1 MPDSAKDRVFPRW
14 LLVVVGIAAVGAL
27 LYALRGALTPV
38 FFAFLIAYMLD
49 PVVDRFEA
57 RGLPRSVGIAV
68 MLTLVLGA
76 IALFLFLAVPGI
88 AADISAFF
96 HELPATIERL
106 QGNLAPMLAE
116 YGVDMPASMTDA
128 MAQFNID
135 SQQLA
140 QAAAPAGR
148 ALTWVAAGTFSVLG
162 AIIGLLF
169 VPVFAAYLLHDF
181 DHITAGITQLVPP
194 KWRPYVVDA
203 AKEVDTVL
211 GEFIRGQLIVML
223 ILAVLYGVTYTLLGV
238 RLGALIGIVAGLLSF
253 IPYVGG
259 AVALGLA
266 LLMCF
271 LDWHGWPQV
280 GGVVAAYTVIQVL
293 EGFVITP
300 RVVGDK
306 VGLPAIWVLF
316 ALMVGGE
323 LFGFMGIL
331 LALPAAAVGK
341 IFVMRTIAWYR
352 NSEFFR
358 ASDPQRMGLLSA
370 LLRAEGMPD
379 DSATA
384 LRKRQAQ
391 EEASSEGGEP

>member
-1 MPDSAKDRVFPRW
+1 MAQPEKDRIFPRW
-14 LLVVVGIAAVGAL
+14 LLVLVGVAAGGLL

-57 RGLPRSVGIAV
+57 RGFPRSVGIGV
-68 MLTLVLGA
+68 MLTVVLGA
-76 IALFLFLAVPGI
+76 LALFVGLAVPGI

-96 HELPATIERL
+96 HELPVILARWQAE
-106 QGNLAPMLAE
+106 LAPMLAD
-116 YGVDMPASMTDA
+116 YGIAMPATMSEA
-128 MAQFNID
+128 MEQFNVD

-140 QAAAPAGR
+140 KAAEPASR
-148 ALTWVAAGTFSVLG
+148 AVTWVLGGTFSMLG
-162 AIIGLLF
+162 TLVGLIM

-181 DHITAGITQLVPP
+181 DRITAGIGQLIPP
-194 KWRPYVVDA
+194 KWRPFVVDV

-211 GEFIRGQLIVML
+211 GEFVRGQLIVML
-223 ILAVLYGVTYTLLGV
+223 ILAVLYSVAYAVLDV
-238 RLGALIGIVAGLLSF
+238 RLAVVIGLVAGVLSF

-266 LLMCF
+266 VVMCL
-271 LDWHGWPQV
+271 LDWNGWWQL
-280 GGVVAAYTVIQVL
+280 GGVVAAYTVIQLL

-300 RVVGDK
+300 RVVGEK

-331 LALPAAAVGK
+331 LALPAAAVCK
-341 IFVMRTIAWYR
+341 IFVMRGLAWYR
-352 NSEFFR
+352 SSEFFR
-358 ASDPQRMGLLSA
+358 DGDAPPRGGVLSA
-370 LLRAEGMPD
+370 LLRAEGLPD

-384 LRKRQAQ
+384 LRKQQAEVPPQ
-391 EEASSEGGEP
+391 GEES

>member
-1 MPDSAKDRVFPRW
+1 MAQPDKDRIFPRW
-14 LLVVVGIAAVGAL
+14 LLVLVGIGIIGLL

-57 RGLPRSVGIAV
+57 RGFPRSFGIGV
-68 MLTLVLGA
+68 MLTVVLGA
-76 IALFLFLAVPGI
+76 LALFVGLAVPGI
-88 AADISAFF
+88 AADISSFF
-96 HELPATIERL
+96 HELPVILERG
-106 QGNLAPMLAE
+106 QARLAPFLADF
-116 YGVDMPASMTDA
+116 GVEVPGTMSEMMD
-128 MAQFNID
+128 QLGVD

-140 QAAAPAGR
+140 KAVEPAGR
-148 ALTWVAAGTFSVLG
+148 AVGWVVGGTFSILG
-162 AIIGLLF
+162 TLAGLIM

-181 DHITAGITQLVPP
+181 DRITAGVGQLIPP
-194 KWRPYVVDA
+194 KWRPFVVDV

-223 ILAVLYGVTYTLLGV
+223 ILAVLYSVAYAVLDV
-238 RLGALIGIVAGLLSF
+238 RLAVLIGLVAGVLSF

-259 AVALGLA
+259 ALALGLA
-266 LLMCF
+266 LVMC
-271 LDWHGWPQV
+271 LIDWNGWWQV
-280 GGVVAAYTVIQVL
+280 GGVVAAYTVIQLL

-300 RVVGDK
+300 RVVGEK

-331 LALPAAAVGK
+331 LALPAAAVSK
-341 IFVMRTIAWYR
+341 IFVMRGLAWYR
-352 NSEFFR
+352 SSEFFHDGGEPLAR
-358 ASDPQRMGLLSA
+358 KGVFSA
-370 LLRAEGMPD
+370 LLRAEGLPD

-384 LRKRQAQ
+384 LRKQQAN
-391 EEASSEGGEP
+391 EAPEGEDG